1 MQNIYYR
8 GLPTDLD
15 LNGPI
20 LSYTTQPSDAT
31 GNKDGS
37 VDFTVAAAVSFP
49 GDPGAEDG
57 GTITYQWYE
66 VNVGALSNSTK
77 FSGVTG
83 PTLTVSNL
91 VTPTDQGRKFYCEVS
106 YSPNNEYGTDQ
117 SGTGNAIN
125 QPLKSNEATLSV
137 NPELEI
143 IAQPSNRTVAENVT
157 ATFTINAGLTD
168 DTYLTDGGVSYQWYV
183 NGSAVSDGTVQTQ
196 NTTES
201 TTTEIIDNIVYD
213 VSTISDNRS
222 FSSDGSISIPG
233 TSYNVQVTIAGAA
246 GGRGGSDSGGPG
258 GGGGDG
264 RVGRFNYPNGGR
276 TLTFRIGRRGGD
288 GGSGNFWA
296 FGGPGGSNIAPG
308 GRGGGAGGSGWSG
321 GGGGGGGA
329 SGVLQGGFL
338 QIVAAGGG
346 GGGGGSWNVGG
357 FGGNTFASGV
367 PGTPYPF
374 SATTSTI
381 STSSGGTG
389 ADKGG
394 DGGGGGGGGGG
405 AFGGGGGYAG
415 QDNGFSSAGGQS
427 GQSRYRSDVTS
438 LNAQWQNNGDGYGS
452 ITYNY
457 TVTTQRVVPTEVT
470 KVISVVTYQNT
481 TYSGS
486 RTPSFT
492 IKADEASFDSVKSVY
507 CVVTHPTATN
517 KPLTSDTAYFTV
529 TNTAVQS
536 IVNIET
542 IGTTNTATL
551 STENL
556 ANGDLTFVTTSGDVG
571 SGRVTNQYVLYSPD
585 RDILVEM
592 DLYGGKG
599 VDQSFAGGEGGYS
612 RIRFT
617 MERNV
622 EYVITGLTPSVNT
635 PFIYRKGRLIACV
648 GQGGAGGNTG
658 GRGGDGG
665 GIGVA
670 GGNGSGRT
678 GGRGGVAYAAG
689 TLPENGIWGDLSAA
703 YSYTVVPPDTRII
716 NGNTGGR
723 TIPCTRGIYWRNQ
736 GLSACSDISGSTK
749 FRLSDGTEVT
759 NTALIARGFKAGYNI
774 MNNAAGGAVSGGGSV
789 NGGNGATGGG
799 TNGQSGGG
807 GGGGSGYTDG
817 SVTVVSTQR
826 GGSTEDAK
834 VVLRVAS

>member
-20 LSYTTQPSDAT
+20 LSYTSQPSNAT
-31 GNKDGS
+31 GNKS
-37 VDFTVAAAVSFP
+37 ASAAFTVAATVSFP

-66 VNVGALSNSTK
+66 VNVGVLSNSTK
-77 FSGVTG
+77 FSGVTS

-91 VTPTDQGRKFYCEVS
+91 QTPADQGRRFYCEVS
-106 YSPNNEYGTDQ
+106 YSPNNEYGTPE

-125 QPLKSNEATLSV
+125 QPLKSNEAELSV

-143 IAQPSNRTVAENVT
+143 IAQPSNRTVAENAT
-157 ATFTINAGLTD
+157 ATFSINAGLTD
-168 DTYLTDGGVSYQWYV
+168 DSYLINGPVTYQWYV
-183 NGSAVSDGTVQTQ
+183 NGSAVSDGTVRTQ

-213 VSTISDNRS
+213 VSVISDSRS
-222 FSSDGSISIPG
+222 FSSDSSISLPA
-233 TSYNVQVTIAGAA
+233 TSYNVVVTIAGAA
-246 GGRGGSDSGGPG
+246 GGGGGSDSGGPG
-258 GGGGDG
+258 GGGGDA

-276 TLTFRIGRRGGD
+276 TLTFRIGRRGGG

-296 FGGPGGSNIAPG
+296 FGGSGGSNIAPG

-329 SGVLQGGFL
+329 SGVLEGGFL
-338 QIVAAGGG
+338 HIVAAGGG

-357 FGGNTFASGV
+357 FGGNTFSPGV
-367 PGTPYPF
+367 SGTPYF
-374 SATTSTI
+374 FAATTSTI
-381 STSSGGTG
+381 NTSSGGTG
-389 ADKGG
+389 GDKGG

-415 QDNGFSSAGGQS
+415 QDNGYSSAGGQS
-427 GQSRYRSDVTS
+427 GQSRYRSDVVS
-438 LNAQWQNNGDGYGS
+438 LNSQWQNNGDGYGS
-452 ITYNY
+452 ISYNY

-470 KVISVVTYQNT
+470 KVISVVIYQNT
-481 TYSGS
+481 TYAGS
-486 RTPSFT
+486 RTPTFT
-492 IKADEASFDSVKSVY
+492 IRSDESSFDSVKEVY
-507 CVVTHPTATN
+507 CVVSHPTATN
-517 KPLTSDTAYFTV
+517 KPVTSDTVYFTV
-529 TNTAVQS
+529 VDNAVQS
-536 IVNIET
+536 IVNVET
-542 IGTTNTATL
+542 IGTTNTATV

-556 ANGDLTFVTTSGDVG
+556 SNGDLTFVTTSGDVG

-585 RDILVEM
+585 RDINVEM

-599 VDQSFAGGEGGYS
+599 VNQAFPGGEGGYS

-635 PFIYRKGRLIACV
+635 PFVYRKGRLIACV

-670 GGNGSGRT
+670 GGNGAGRT
-678 GGRGGVAYAAG
+678 GGQGGIAYAAG
-689 TLPENGIWGDLSAA
+689 TLPANGIWGDLQGA
-703 YSYTVVPPDTRII
+703 YAYTVVPPDTRIT

-723 TIPCTRGIYWRNQ
+723 TIPCARGIYWRNQ
-736 GLSACSDISGSTK
+736 GLSACSDIAGSTK

-774 MNNAAGGAVSGGGSV
+774 MNNGAGGAVSGGGSV

-799 TNGQSGGG
+799 TNGSGGGG

-826 GGSTEDAK
+826 GGSTENAK
-834 VVLRVAS
+834 VVLRVVS